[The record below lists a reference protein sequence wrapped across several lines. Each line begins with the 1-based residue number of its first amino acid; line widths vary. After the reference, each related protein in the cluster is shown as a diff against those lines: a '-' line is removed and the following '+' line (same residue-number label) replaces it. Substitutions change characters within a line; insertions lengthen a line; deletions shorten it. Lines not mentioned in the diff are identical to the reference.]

1 MRDTTST
8 TEGDKG
14 LTGWLDRCLQSLGL
28 RSKSTASVSV
38 DIRNEIEDTIMPN
51 RNTNTVIDM
60 TINIFRDYMRG
71 QATIANTSESIT
83 SIKRSF
89 ANARSCRMVAREGG
103 FLPKFDRAV
112 AADKS
117 LRCFTQNDYNFGK
130 YAVTPAAGL

>member
-1 MRDTTST
+1 MATTST
-8 TEGDKG
+8 TDGDKG